1 MGPLSLNVSRP
12 FLTLM
17 VHNGTQCYLMVPN
30 STITTPTPIMVGPED
45 TELSGATSPD
55 TSLERQTLS
64 VPQINRFS

>member
-1 MGPLSLNVSRP
+1 
-12 FLTLM
+12 M